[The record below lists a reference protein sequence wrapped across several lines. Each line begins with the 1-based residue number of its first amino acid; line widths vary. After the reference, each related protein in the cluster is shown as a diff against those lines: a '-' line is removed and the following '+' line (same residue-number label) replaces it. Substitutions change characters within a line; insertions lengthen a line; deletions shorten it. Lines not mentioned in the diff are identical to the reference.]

1 MDKIRQT
8 INNLVVGVMGF
19 IIIAS
24 VILAALW
31 LKEKLGT
38 KATTTIQ
45 LSADDVLERLAQSDN
60 YEIKCDKNGDGRI
73 AFAK

>member
-1 MDKIRQT
+1 MDKIKQI
-8 INNLVVGVMGF
+8 INNLIVGVIGF
-19 IIIAS
+19 VILS
-24 VILAALW
+24 SMILAALW
-31 LKEKLGT
+31 LKERIAPQQVT
-38 KATTTIQ
+38 RIE

>member
-1 MDKIRQT
+1 METLK
-8 INNLVVGVMGF
+8 NNIMAVVHGVLGF
-19 IIIAS
+19 FIIAS
-24 VILAALW
+24 MILAALW
-31 LKEKLGT
+31 LRERIIPAQTT
-38 KATTTIQ
+38 KIE

>member
-1 MDKIRQT
+1 MKALSTAVERV
-8 INNLVVGVMGF
+8 LCGF
-19 IIIAS
+19 AGF
-24 VILAALW
+24 VILGSMLLAGLW
-31 LKEKLGT
+31 LREKWQPKSST
-38 KATTTIQ
+38 SIQ

>member
-1 MDKIRQT
+1 MEKIRNT
-8 INNLVVGVMGF
+8 VTAVIHGIAGF

>member
-1 MDKIRQT
+1 MYKIKQT
-8 INNLVVGVMGF
+8 INNLVVGVIGF
-19 IIIAS
+19 LIIAS
-24 VILAALW
+24 FILAALW